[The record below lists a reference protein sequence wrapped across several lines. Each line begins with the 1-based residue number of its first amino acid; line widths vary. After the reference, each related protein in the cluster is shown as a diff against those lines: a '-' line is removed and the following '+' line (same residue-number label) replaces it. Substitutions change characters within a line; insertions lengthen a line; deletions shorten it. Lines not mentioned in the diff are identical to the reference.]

1 VIQVKRCCVVDGL
14 AVFGKF
20 FAGLDDCGEFPGGH
34 TYGLAPVAF
43 QGRDLA
49 EPFRFSFGFGLEKLP
64 ASIKRTEI
72 KIPGM
77 RFAVAIF
84 EDSKGWAFRGPK

>member
-14 AVFGKF
+14 AVFGKS
-20 FAGLDDCGEFPGGH
+20 FAGLDDCREIPGSQ

-49 EPFRFSFGFGLEKLP
+49 EPFSFRFRFGLEKLP

-84 EDSKGWAFRGPK
+84 EDSKGWAFHGPK

>member
-1 VIQVKRCCVVDGL
+1 
-14 AVFGKF
+14 
-20 FAGLDDCGEFPGGH
+20 
-34 TYGLAPVAF
+34 VAF

-84 EDSKGWAFRGPK
+84 EDTKGWAFRGPK